1 MPADHEA
8 HSQTQR
14 RQLRRVAQSFGGH
27 CSPEAEAEQAK
38 PRSHPY
44 SDWSPD
50 SDGDVNSKNQSSPVH
65 DRGKSSRAK
74 PDERCRVQTFEAEAP
89 ATRCSRRRTEQ
100 PHNTQHGGIHDHA
113 AKNQALETTR
123 PRTAREESVRKR
135 TRGSA
140 RGRANS
146 SSNHRKSLT
155 NQGTTLRRRCE
166 YGARGARLT
175 HSQAAT
181 PESEHSSSQQT
192 G

>member
-1 MPADHEA
+1 M
-8 HSQTQR
+8 
-14 RQLRRVAQSFGGH
+14 
-27 CSPEAEAEQAK
+27 
-38 PRSHPY
+38 
-44 SDWSPD
+44 
-50 SDGDVNSKNQSSPVH
+50 H

-74 PDERCRVQTFEAEAP
+74 PDERCREQTFEAEAP

-100 PHNTQHGGIHDHA
+100 PNTQQGGIHDLA
-113 AKNQALETTR
+113 VKKQALETTPSTRAARGGEGSEWCWETTR
-123 PRTAREESVRKR
+123 PRAAREESVRKR

-146 SSNHRKSLT
+146 SSNHRKPLT
-155 NQGTTLRRRCE
+155 NQGTTLRRQCW